1 MDFVGAIDR
10 DYYPI
15 ALLSLA
21 IAALMA
27 LLFIKIFIAVSKSE
41 AAKADELYKK
51 MQHEKESDSKNKI
64 SNE

>member
-21 IAALMA
+21 IVAVMA
-27 LLFIKIFIAVSKSE
+27 LLFIKIFIAISKNE
-41 AAKADELYKK
+41 AKKADELYKK
-51 MQHEKESDSKNKI
+51 IQNDNKNATDKE
-64 SNE
+64 